1 MTLSAVEA
9 AVYDRQMRLWGVE
22 AQQRLQRAQVLICG
36 MSVLGSEMSKNLV
49 LSGINV
55 TLQDDQEVSSD
66 CIESQFLFSAGN
78 LGQNVSSTSPIE
90 SSEGN

>member
-66 CIESQFLFSAGN
+66 CIESQFLFSSGN
-78 LGQNVSSTSPIE
+78 LGQNVSSTSPME